1 MKEKSKFITRIMMI
15 HIFTYLICGVIFSA
29 LFHYDTLFQQGNVK
43 DFMWPVGSSSSLI
56 GPAFQIVRGL
66 LFGVILL
73 FLKSVMQQKGGWFKL
88 WIIIAGIGIINTPGP
103 APCSIE
109 GLIYTQLPLEFHL
122 KAAPE
127 ILAQTLLFSYLAVNL
142 DKLNFLGLKKYKLP
156 FISAAAASVMFSLSG
171 VALALILNLNL
182 MAGMSDIGAFVVMFI
197 AAVSVFLV
205 SMWYQ
210 STAYRFKHIVF
221 LFCCYMVLA
230 VIPTFYNF
238 MAGSIFASLLTLGIN
253 ALPTLILF
261 IMNYKALSDRKH
273 HFN

>member
-1 MKEKSKFITRIMMI
+1 MKENSKFVTRIMMI

-29 LFHYDTLFQQGNVK
+29 LFHYEALYQQGNVK

-109 GLIYTQLPLEFHL
+109 GLIYTQLPLEYHL

-127 ILAQTLLFSYLAVNL
+127 ILVQTILFSYLVVNL

-171 VALALILNLNL
+171 VVLALILNLNL
-182 MAGMSDIGAFVVMFI
+182 MAGMSDIGAFIVMFI

-205 SMWYQ
+205 SLWYQ
-210 STAYRFKHIVF
+210 STTYRFKHIVF
-221 LFCCYMVLA
+221 LICSYVVLA
-230 VIPTFYNF
+230 IIPTLYNF
-238 MAGSIFASLLTLGIN
+238 LADSIFASTLTLGIN
-253 ALPTLILF
+253 VIPVILLF
-261 IMNYKALSDRKH
+261 IMNNKALTKGKYDE
-273 HFN
+273 

>member
-1 MKEKSKFITRIMMI
+1 MKEHSKFITRIMMI

-29 LFHYDTLFQQGNVK
+29 LFHYDVLYQQSNVK
-43 DFMWPVGSSSSLI
+43 YFMWPVGSSSNLI

-109 GLIYTQLPLEFHL
+109 GLIYTQLPLEYHL

-127 ILAQTLLFSYLAVNL
+127 ILVQTLLFSYLVVNL

-171 VALALILNLNL
+171 VVLALILNLNL
-182 MAGMSDIGAFVVMFI
+182 MAGMNDIGAYIVMFI

-205 SMWYQ
+205 SLWYQ

-221 LFCCYMVLA
+221 LICSYVVLA
-230 VIPTFYNF
+230 IIPTLYNF
-238 MAGSIFASLLTLGIN
+238 LADSIFASTLTLGIN
-253 ALPTLILF
+253 VIPVILLF
-261 IMNYKALSDRKH
+261 IMNNKALTKGKCDE
-273 HFN
+273 

>member
-1 MKEKSKFITRIMMI
+1 MKEHSKFITRIMMI
-15 HIFTYLICGVIFSA
+15 HVFTYLICGVIFSA
-29 LFHYDTLFQQGNVK
+29 LFHYDVLYQQSNVK

-73 FLKSVMQQKGGWFKL
+73 FLKSVMQQKRGWFKL

-127 ILAQTLLFSYLAVNL
+127 ILVQTLLFSYLVVNL

-171 VALALILNLNL
+171 VVLALILNLNL
-182 MAGMSDIGAFVVMFI
+182 MAGMNDIGAFIVMFI

-205 SMWYQ
+205 SLWYQ
-210 STAYRFKHIVF
+210 STTYRFKHIVF
-221 LFCCYMVLA
+221 LICSYVVLA
-230 VIPTFYNF
+230 IIPTLYNF
-238 MAGSIFASLLTLGIN
+238 LADSIFASTLTLGIN
-253 ALPTLILF
+253 VIPVILLF
-261 IMNYKALSDRKH
+261 IMNNKALTKGKYDE
-273 HFN
+273 